1 MSARRN
7 DGGQANK
14 NTPARTGPI
23 IEGEIPFEFPR
34 PDIQHNPRGC
44 GCLSRGLR
52 TRASR
57 RRISLAEQ
65 DADHTVSTPALLGDV
80 EIAAP
85 IFMPQA
91 RGQELQCRVGQVL
104 HAVTRVRNA
113 RDEDQRRY
121 LNRKQ
126 IEYRYKLVTHWKHS
140 GIRLASCSAS
150 RVRWAAAPF
159 CLGCVYAYHTSTRSC
174 LLRCH
179 HS

>member
-1 MSARRN
+1 MTEERPERKMSARRN

-104 HAVTRVRNA
+104 HAATRARNA
-113 RDEDQRRY
+113 RDDDQHRHFKREQNVYLEGYTQCAALSGVFRGRRHAAW
-121 LNRKQ
+121 
-126 IEYRYKLVTHWKHS
+126 YR
-140 GIRLASCSAS
+140 R
-150 RVRWAAAPF
+150 
-159 CLGCVYAYHTSTRSC
+159 STKGET
-174 LLRCH
+174 
-179 HS
+179 